1 MIKGNEKD
9 EERRLA
15 TEGPTSNKALRLTE
29 PFEATD
35 TKLSASS
42 PKHQAKR
49 SEDVLVEKKRTEFAK
64 NGLEEG
70 MDGTESPANNKQKGN
85 YSCFLYKTWCF

>member
-1 MIKGNEKD
+1 MIKGNDKD

-15 TEGPTSNKALRLTE
+15 TEGPTSNKSLHLSE
-29 PFEATD
+29 PFEGTD

-42 PKHQAKR
+42 PKHQVKR

-64 NGLEEG
+64 NGSEEFK
-70 MDGTESPANNKQKGN
+70 DGTESPTNNKQKGKC
-85 YSCFLYKTWCF
+85 SCFLYKSWCF